1 MTEPHNGTEY
11 AENFIERVCKM
22 GSILRIKNEN
32 GEWVEIPAIVGPQG
46 KTGESGVH
54 FGANAPTDNNVR
66 IWVDPTITSTDY
78 KSLEEVMN
86 ILGILDKTDNGIKVD
101 LSSYLKE
108 GEAADKLGLTYVPVE
123 TRYTEDGHRDPYF
136 YLSAPHIDEVKIG
149 TTVHAIFAG
158 AGPNEGLSVNGSALA
173 QIKRYSSDSP
183 AEKHPVAELGG
194 FLELV
199 YDGEDWI
206 CTNLVKPLP
215 SDIDGFIQMRADI
228 DYLADYLGVEL
239 T

>member
-1 MTEPHNGTEY
+1 
-11 AENFIERVCKM
+11 M
-22 GSILRIKNEN
+22 GAILRIKNEN

-54 FGANAPTDNNVR
+54 FGANAPTNNDVR

-123 TRYTEDGHRDPYF
+123 TRYTEDEYHDPYWHVTI
-136 YLSAPHIDEVKIG
+136 PNIDEIKVG
-149 TTVHAIFAG
+149 TTIHIIVPLG
-158 AGPNEGLSVNGSALA
+158 SQEMLSVNGSPPKS
-173 QIKRYSSDSP
+173 IMRCGSETTYSKYGIP
-183 AEKHPVAELGG
+183 ELCGPI
-194 FLELV
+194 ELV

-206 CTNLVKPLP
+206 CTNLTKPEAT
-215 SDIDGFIQMRADI
+215 DIAGFKQMCDDFIQTCDDFIQMRADI
-228 DYLADYLGVEL
+228 DYLAELMGVEL
-239 T
+239 